1 MNRRNLLK
9 TMGVA
14 GAALLPRGARA
25 ATPAAPRESVGILVD
40 TTRCVGC
47 RTCEASCVE
56 AHPDVGLVYE
66 EDIDFTQPRTTS
78 EKQWTVVN
86 RYETEKGEMFVKSSC
101 MHCLQPACASACLT
115 RAMHKTKEPA
125 GPVAWDGDKCMGCR
139 YCMLSCPFDM
149 PKFEYS
155 SANPRIQKCVMCW
168 ERLEEGKKPACVA
181 NCPADALMFGPRAQL
196 LDEARTRIYN
206 NPDNYVHHIY
216 GEHEAGGTN
225 VLYLAGVSFDQ
236 LGFPK
241 RIAHESYPAMTREFL
256 YGVPV
261 VLALVPPFLVA
272 LRRASRARTEH
283 TEHDEGSESHG
294 HQR

>member
-14 GAALLPRGARA
+14 GAALLPRRA
-25 ATPAAPRESVGILVD
+25 HAAGDVAQETVGILVD

-47 RTCEASCVE
+47 RTCESACYD
-56 AHPDVGLVYE
+56 ANPDTGLTYDQDV
-66 EDIDFTQPRTTS
+66 DFNVPRRTDDRRL
-78 EKQWTVVN
+78 TVVN
-86 RYETEKGEMFVKSSC
+86 RFNTEKGEVFVKSSC

-115 RAMHKTKEPA
+115 RAMHKTTEVR

-149 PKFEYS
+149 PKFEYF

-168 ERLEEGKKPACVA
+168 ERLTQGEQPACVA
-181 NCPADALMFGPRAQL
+181 SCPADALLFGERTKL
-196 LDEARTRIYN
+196 LHEARSRIYN
-206 NPDNYVHHIY
+206 EPDRYTDHIY

-225 VLYLAGVSFDQ
+225 VLYLAGVPFDQ

-241 RIAHESYPAMTREFL
+241 RIANESYPAMTREFL
-256 YGVPV
+256 YAVPV
-261 VLALVPPFLVA
+261 VITLVPPLMVA
-272 LRRASRARTEH
+272 LRRASLARHEKAAEH
-283 TEHDEGSESHG
+283 TEGA
-294 HQR
+294 